1 MGAGQAIS
9 AIGSY
14 QSASSQTAA
23 RNQQIAANYNQ
34 RKAAYEKGNLD
45 RLAIYNTQV
54 IDTKV
59 NQDEIGLAARNA
71 ISTNTLAEA
80 EADRQL
86 EAKLQEIQLKKLK
99 TASAAGAANE
109 GGRSRSFGKNAML
122 AAGRAEGAIAAQRD
136 RLSVASFV
144 SRRRAL
150 EEANQERIKQWR
162 SVNMGPGEA
171 GPAPKMPK
179 FLKGPSKLG
188 LVVGL
193 AGAALTAAAPAL
205 KAKPGIQGGGT
216 GAGAGTKLTDPGA
229 YLNNSPSQ
237 FTGGTPF
244 DYTPAPAYTLP

>member
-23 RNQQIAANYNQ
+23 KNQQIAANYNQ

-45 RLAIYNTQV
+45 RLAIYNAQV
-54 IDTKV
+54 MDTKI
-59 NQDEIGLAARNA
+59 NQDEIGFAARNA

-99 TASAAGAANE
+99 GTGVADE
-109 GGRSRSFGKNAML
+109 GGRARSFGKNAML
-122 AAGRAEGAIAAQRD
+122 AAGRAEGAIAGQRE

-144 SRRRAL
+144 SKRRAL

-162 SVNMGPGEA
+162 SVNLGPGEA
-171 GPAPKMPK
+171 GPAPEMPK

-188 LVVGL
+188 LAVGL
-193 AGAALTAAAPAL
+193 AGAALTAAAPAF
-205 KAKPGIQGGGT
+205 KSKPNTSGT
-216 GAGAGTKLTDPGA
+216 GLTEWNTDMA
-229 YLNNSPSQ
+229 IDAPSI
-237 FTGGTPF
+237 P
-244 DYTPAPAYTLP
+244 YTD

>member
-1 MGAGQAIS
+1 MMGAGQAMS

-23 RNQQIAANYNQ
+23 KNRQIAANYNQ
-34 RKAAYEKGNLD
+34 RRVAYEKGNLD
-45 RLAIYNTQV
+45 RLAIYQA
-54 IDTKV
+54 KV
-59 NQDEIGLAARNA
+59 TDVAINQDEIGLAAQNA

-86 EAKLQEIQLKKLK
+86 EAKLQEIQLGKLK
-99 TASAAGAANE
+99 GTGVANE
-109 GGRSRSFGKNAML
+109 GGRSRSYGKNVML
-122 AAGRAEGAIAAQRD
+122 RAGRAEGAIAGQRE

-144 SRRRAL
+144 SKRSAL
-150 EEANQERIKQWR
+150 EKANQERVAQWR

-171 GPAPKMPK
+171 GPAPEMPT

-205 KAKPGIQGGGT
+205 NTKPGLQGSGGGAGGGT
-216 GAGAGTKLTDPGA
+216 KVTDPG
-229 YLNNSPSQ
+229 LMSGFVPSS
-237 FTGGTPF
+237 G
-244 DYTPAPAYTLP
+244 DIA

>member
-23 RNQQIAANYNQ
+23 KNQQIAANYNQ

-45 RLAIYNTQV
+45 RLAIYNAQV
-54 IDTKV
+54 MDTKI

-86 EAKLQEIQLKKLK
+86 EAKLQEIQVKKLK
-99 TASAAGAANE
+99 GTGVADE
-109 GGRSRSFGKNAML
+109 GGRSRSFGKNQIL

-136 RLSVASFV
+136 RLSVASFI
-144 SRRRAL
+144 SKRQTL
-150 EEANQERIKQWR
+150 EKANQDRIAQWR
-162 SVNMGPGEA
+162 SVNLGPGRA
-171 GPAPKMPK
+171 GPAPEMPT

-188 LVVGL
+188 LAVGL
-193 AGAALTAAAPAL
+193 AGAALTAAAPAF
-205 KAKPGIQGGGT
+205 ANKPGIQGGGANPINPSAPSINQNAIVT
-216 GAGAGTKLTDPGA
+216 PQGIGMPS
-229 YLNNSPSQ
+229 LNP
-237 FTGGTPF
+237 TVG
-244 DYTPAPAYTLP
+244 

>member
-23 RNQQIAANYNQ
+23 KNQQIAANYNQ

-54 IDTKV
+54 MDTKI
-59 NQDEIGLAARNA
+59 NQDEIGFAARNA

-86 EAKLQEIQLKKLK
+86 EAKLQQIQLAKLK
-99 TASAAGAANE
+99 GTGVANE
-109 GGRSRSFGKNAML
+109 GGRSRSYGKNQIL
-122 AAGRAEGAIAAQRD
+122 AAGRSEGAIAAQRD

-144 SRRRAL
+144 SRRRTI

-162 SVNMGPGEA
+162 SVNLGPGEA
-171 GPAPKMPK
+171 GPAPEMPT

-188 LVVGL
+188 LAVGL
-193 AGAALTAAAPAL
+193 AGAALTAAAPAF
-205 KAKPGIQGGGT
+205 ANKPGIQGGGT
-216 GAGAGTKLTDPGA
+216 NPINPSAPSINQNAIVTPQGIGMPS
-229 YLNNSPSQ
+229 LNP
-237 FTGGTPF
+237 TVG
-244 DYTPAPAYTLP
+244 

>member
-23 RNQQIAANYNQ
+23 KNQQIAANYNQ
-34 RKAAYEKGNLD
+34 RKATYEKGNLD

-54 IDTKV
+54 MDTKI

-86 EAKLQEIQLKKLK
+86 EAKLQEIQVKKLK
-99 TASAAGAANE
+99 GTGVADE
-109 GGRSRSFGKNAML
+109 GGRSRSFGKNQIL
-122 AAGRAEGAIAAQRD
+122 AAGRAEGAITAQRD
-136 RLSVASFV
+136 RLSVASFI
-144 SRRRAL
+144 SKRQKL
-150 EEANQERIKQWR
+150 EKANQERIAQWR

-171 GPAPKMPK
+171 GPAPEMPT

-188 LVVGL
+188 LAVGL
-193 AGAALTAAAPAL
+193 AGAALTAAAPAF
-205 KAKPGIQGGGT
+205 ASKPGIQGGGT
-216 GAGAGTKLTDPGA
+216 NPINPSAPSINQNAIVTPQGIGMPS
-229 YLNNSPSQ
+229 LNP
-237 FTGGTPF
+237 TVG
-244 DYTPAPAYTLP
+244 